1 MVDRIPLPSW
11 AERKRLITTAITI
24 TQRWIESFVID
35 LNLCPFAHQVNKSDA
50 IHYTVSDSEAPHEI
64 LRALHEEISYLDG
77 DQVAE
82 TSFLILTKGMKGF
95 REFND
100 WLAMGQ
106 SLLEMMDWVGTYQLV
121 GFHPHH
127 QFAGTDPKAAENYT
141 NRSPYPM
148 VHILRES
155 SVTRALEAGEDVA
168 LITERNT
175 DTLNQLGIER
185 LIERWQDC
193 CTEHL
198 E

>member
-1 MVDRIPLPSW
+1 
-11 AERKRLITTAITI
+11 
-24 TQRWIESFVID
+24 
-35 LNLCPFAHQVNKSDA
+35 
-50 IHYTVSDSEAPHEI
+50 
-64 LRALHEEISYLDG
+64 
-77 DQVAE
+77 
-82 TSFLILTKGMKGF
+82 
-95 REFND
+95 
-100 WLAMGQ
+100 
-106 SLLEMMDWVGTYQLV
+106 
-121 GFHPHH
+121 
-127 QFAGTDPKAAENYT
+127 
-141 NRSPYPM
+141 M